1 MWPISAS
8 PGLTKGRTYE
18 RGETRVITVK
28 PCQPDDASATLL
40 LDQLSVTLAAITG
53 DSGRSSFDPRDIAQ
67 PHSLFVVAYTDENLA
82 VGCGAYR
89 PLMPG
94 IAELKRMYAAP
105 GTKGVGTAI
114 LRHLEKSATQ
124 DGYTALWLETR
135 RVNTRAVRF
144 YERHGYT
151 VIANF
156 GKYAGRAD
164 AVCFA
169 KQLIPDS

>member
-1 MWPISAS
+1 M
-8 PGLTKGRTYE
+8 
-18 RGETRVITVK
+18 ITVAS
-28 PCQPDDASATLL
+28 CQPDDPCAIFL
-40 LDQLSVTLAAITG
+40 LDQLSDTLAAITG
-53 DSGRSSFDPRDIAQ
+53 DSGRASFDPRDMDQ
-67 PHSLFVVAYTDENLA
+67 PQSLFVVARTDENTA

-89 PLMPG
+89 PLMSG

-105 GTKGVGTAI
+105 GTTGVGAI
-114 LRHLEKSATQ
+114 ILQHLEKAATQ

-151 VIANF
+151 VIPNF
-156 GKYAGRAD
+156 GKYFGRCD

-169 KQLIPDS
+169 KQLGSGL